1 MATGFNL
8 NDIVGFTDFIKSLN
22 QSTAQVVGI
31 DLLYFR
37 AVPHKNSESLI
48 FHEYTLLDVECE
60 KQIKGVVKN
69 TDYGNGVEID
79 LFGVKY
85 DAPLQI
91 QFDLITWIQV
101 FGPNT
106 MPQKDDIVYVPLLN
120 RLFEVSSSTPI
131 YTFINQQTAWQ
142 VDMVKYSP
150 KASRAENALL
160 AQTLEESTYSEATLF
175 GDEISKQIADIT
187 DIKEFSPYNS
197 VAGPGDWFKEVNN
210 LDHIKNQNVV
220 IRGFHISNGFYDMSS
235 EDFGVSYKNSADN
248 ILDGNYR
255 LFCCWFRP
263 HESSNSR
270 IQYEVSNLSLY
281 LKSKGMSQF
290 RLETKA
296 SFEIGEEILLTKGS
310 YIQLSGTILLK
321 EGNKYLVEFNTK
333 DVLKANKKIT
343 QWQTSKGIKIE
354 SIANKEICLFSSANK
369 NMRISIVGLSK
380 LVVSV
385 GDVVK
390 SCMFRKSLEDAW
402 YGFALNIGHTIKGNL
417 FDDSIELIDNLDLG
431 DIDLTNIEIDEY
443 CLERSSSYMTN
454 IRLYEFGILT
464 EDIQSLEEEFK
475 NDFSQNASAC
485 LIADKAEIPN
495 KMEYLGKIR

>member
-235 EDFGVSYKNSADN
+235 EDFGVSYKNSTDN
-248 ILDGNYR
+248 ILDGNYAYSKQYNNYVERFVSKLDVDDGVITSSRVKDGVEYKIAVNMKERPVKVR
-255 LFCCWFRP
+255 LD
-263 HESSNSR
+263 HEM
-270 IQYEVSNLSLY
+270 Y
-281 LKSKGMSQF
+281 
-290 RLETKA
+290 
-296 SFEIGEEILLTKGS
+296 
-310 YIQLSGTILLK
+310 
-321 EGNKYLVEFNTK
+321 
-333 DVLKANKKIT
+333 DVLNDR
-343 QWQTSKGIKIE
+343 
-354 SIANKEICLFSSANK
+354 
-369 NMRISIVGLSK
+369 RISG
-380 LVVSV
+380 
-385 GDVVK
+385 
-390 SCMFRKSLEDAW
+390 E
-402 YGFALNIGHTIKGNL
+402 
-417 FDDSIELIDNLDLG
+417 IELAGYDTLFVCD
-431 DIDLTNIEIDEY
+431 
-443 CLERSSSYMTN
+443 
-454 IRLYEFGILT
+454 
-464 EDIQSLEEEFK
+464 
-475 NDFSQNASAC
+475 
-485 LIADKAEIPN
+485 
-495 KMEYLGKIR
+495 